1 MQNWRFAS
9 ERIEINDDKW
19 TAKKLYLTNDP
30 FNNPQ
35 LIINNNNFSS
45 SEDDGEIL
53 LKSKWS
59 TIVLDNFIRIP
70 AG

>member
-1 MQNWRFAS
+1 MKCKIGDLHLK
-9 ERIEINDDKW
+9 IEIEADKW

-45 SEDDGEIL
+45 SEDDGEI
-53 LKSKWS
+53 SK
-59 TIVLDNFIRIP
+59 IKMVNNCIR
-70 AG
+70 